1 MSSSDL
7 LSYGTTRYYREVIY
21 CRTVLHTVLSN
32 HDGYNM
38 LLTYIS
44 GKTILARTTQAHS
57 ASRQETRTTR
67 QDLNNPGKS
76 ADRAIR

>member
-7 LSYGTTRYYREVIY
+7 LSYGTARYYREVIY

-32 HDGYNM
+32 HDGYPYTYQAR
-38 LLTYIS
+38 LLEQP
-44 GKTILARTTQAHS
+44 RHS
-57 ASRQETRTTR
+57 ASRQGTRTTR